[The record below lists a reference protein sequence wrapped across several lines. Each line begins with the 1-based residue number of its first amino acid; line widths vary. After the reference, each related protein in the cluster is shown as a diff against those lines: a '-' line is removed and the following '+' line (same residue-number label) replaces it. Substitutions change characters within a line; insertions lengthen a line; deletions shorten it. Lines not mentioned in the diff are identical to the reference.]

1 MVSRSY
7 CRLLERGL
15 YLRAAFC
22 IAAADADGDISDLK
36 SQRPSNVGMSGFMEG
51 GTASVISLQSDA
63 D

>member
-1 MVSRSY
+1 
-7 CRLLERGL
+7 LERGL

>member
-1 MVSRSY
+1 
-7 CRLLERGL
+7 LERGL

-22 IAAADADGDISDLK
+22 IAAADSDISDLK